1 MIIIFGTII
10 LIVLV
15 IFVSLAI
22 NKQIDYKI
30 PILFMFFVL
39 VSAPF
44 VHLDKN
50 IVQLEKFT
58 NSSLDIYYLNQKKT
72 KASECN
78 ECAGICDDEEQVGNK
93 NENYVPLLDPLKL
106 NLEKK
111 KLKSIMIERLIV
123 KRDYFDCSINGQTFD
138 NEDPLNLIQVDI
150 EGKIKHRVLKNRFE
164 ID

>member
-15 IFVSLAI
+15 IFVILAI

-50 IVQLEKFT
+50 IIQLEKFT
-58 NSSLDIYYLNQKKT
+58 NYKIINPSKRHERARNVKNNKIIKKDESSEDERPIKKVKDVKKT
-72 KASECN
+72 K
-78 ECAGICDDEEQVGNK
+78 
-93 NENYVPLLDPLKL
+93 
-106 NLEKK
+106 
-111 KLKSIMIERLIV
+111 
-123 KRDYFDCSINGQTFD
+123 
-138 NEDPLNLIQVDI
+138 
-150 EGKIKHRVLKNRFE
+150 
-164 ID
+164 

>member
-15 IFVSLAI
+15 IFVILAI
-22 NKQIDYKI
+22 NNQIDYKI

-44 VHLDKN
+44 IHLDKN

-72 KASECN
+72 KASDCN
-78 ECAGICDDEEQVGNK
+78 ECAGICDDEERVDNK
-93 NENYVPLLDPLKL
+93 NEFY
-106 NLEKK
+106 
-111 KLKSIMIERLIV
+111 KS
-123 KRDYFDCSINGQTFD
+123 S
-138 NEDPLNLIQVDI
+138 
-150 EGKIKHRVLKNRFE
+150 NRN
-164 ID
+164 